1 MKHKQTDPQ
10 LSLFP
15 TKTVTV
21 TYWTHPF
28 DGNGRYIRTQMD
40 KHVERVQAKQL
51 NGFLAFLSIIPCKNV
66 RVDS

>member
-1 MKHKQTDPQ
+1 MKPKQLDPQ

-15 TKTVTV
+15 EKTYTV

-28 DGNGRYIRTQMD
+28 DGNGKYIRTQMN

-51 NGFLAFLSIIPCKNV
+51 DGFLSFLSIIHCKNV
-66 RVDS
+66 KYS

>member
-1 MKHKQTDPQ
+1 MKPKQTDPQ

-15 TKTVTV
+15 NQTVTV

-40 KHVERVQAKQL
+40 KHTERVQINQL
-51 NGFLAFLSIIPCKNV
+51 DGFLAFLSIIPCKNV
-66 RVDS
+66 RVG